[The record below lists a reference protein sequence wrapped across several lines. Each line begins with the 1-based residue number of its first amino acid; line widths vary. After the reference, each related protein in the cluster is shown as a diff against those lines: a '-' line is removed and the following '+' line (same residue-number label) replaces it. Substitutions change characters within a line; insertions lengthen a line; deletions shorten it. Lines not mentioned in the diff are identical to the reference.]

1 MRIHAVCLV
10 KNEGDVIAQTLRHA
24 SQFCHKIYVF
34 DTGSTD
40 DSWQQVQ
47 QMKNSVV
54 VPFRQEKVTFY
65 GGLRAQV
72 FNEVRQYCA
81 IGDWFYILDADEFLV
96 EPPHRAIKIAEREEA
111 KQINTL
117 QYNFYFTDK
126 DWEDYREGRDSRSRP
141 ITQRRRYYRF
151 VNIEQR
157 LFQISEDLVWPE
169 HVDTQHPKG
178 YMMPTGGEK
187 KRKRCSY
194 KISNCHY
201 QYRDPKQIKLRLE
214 TRRAARIA
222 NQSNFLH
229 YKSLDEGIDWTQ
241 SIEPSTL
248 LHYYHNDGKFRF
260 TARERAKIFR
270 ERLGSRDFFRFDFLA
285 K

>member
-1 MRIHAVCLV
+1 VRIHAVCLV
-10 KNEGDVIAQTLRHA
+10 KNEGDIVAQTLRHA

-40 DSWQQVQ
+40 NSWRQVRRIN
-47 QMKNSVV
+47 NSVV
-54 VPFRQEKVTFY
+54 VPFRHENVTFY

-72 FNEVRQYCA
+72 FNAVRENFTT
-81 IGDWFYILDADEFLV
+81 GDWFYILDADEFSV
-96 EPPHRAIKIAEREEA
+96 ESPHRAIKIAEREEA
-111 KQINTL
+111 EQINTL

-126 DWEDYREGRDSRSRP
+126 DWEDYCEGRDSRSIP

-157 LFQISEDLVWPE
+157 LFQISDDLVWPE
-169 HVDTQHPKG
+169 HIDLEHPKG
-178 YMMPTGGEK
+178 FMMPIGAK
-187 KRKRCSY
+187 KFKRCSY

-201 QYRDPKQIKLRLE
+201 QYRDPEQIQLRLE
-214 TRRAARIA
+214 TRRAARMA
-222 NQSNFLH
+222 NQNNFLH
-229 YKSLDEGIDWTQ
+229 YKSLDEGVDWTQ
-241 SIEPSTL
+241 SIVPSAL
-248 LHYYHNDGKFRF
+248 LHYYHNDGQFRF